1 MNTKELVCTV
11 CPVGCR
17 LTVQEKNGS
26 LSVTGNRCPR
36 GERHAVSECTHPM
49 RVVTTTVKLEGADIR
64 RLPVISGGEVPRERL
79 EDCLKQLYAVT
90 AQAPVR
96 CGDVIAADICGTGVD
111 IVAARSIERS

>member
-36 GERHAVSECTHPM
+36 GDGTPPAS
-49 RVVTTTVKLEGADIR
+49 
-64 RLPVISGGEVPRERL
+64 
-79 EDCLKQLYAVT
+79 
-90 AQAPVR
+90 APTP
-96 CGDVIAADICGTGVD
+96 CGW
-111 IVAARSIERS
+111 